1 MDPIGSSAAK
11 FNYGGVPMP
20 AGDGNTGTGQSGDVL
35 VAYS

>member
-20 AGDGNTGTGQSGDVL
+20 AGDGTVPGRSGDAA

>member
-11 FNYGGVPMP
+11 FNYGGVSMP
-20 AGDGNTGTGQSGDVL
+20 AGNGIAAGTSGDVD